1 VGIYFGMSSSHIDFK
16 MNVLG
21 SGAIH
26 AFEFK
31 WNKDAKAKFS
41 KTVTRAYQE
50 AVLTL
55 VNSENGTS
63 FIL

>member
-1 VGIYFGMSSSHIDFK
+1 MSSSHFDFK

-31 WNKDAKAKFS
+31 RNPAAKAKFS
-41 KTVTRAYQE
+41 KSFTRAYPE
-50 AVLTL
+50 AVLTM
-55 VNSENGTS
+55 VNSENCTS

>member
-1 VGIYFGMSSSHIDFK
+1 MISSLFYFQ
-16 MNVLG
+16 MNELS

-31 WNKDAKAKFS
+31 WNPALKAKFS
-41 KTVTRAYQE
+41 KTFTRAYPE
-50 AVLTL
+50 AVLTM
-55 VNSENGTS
+55 VNSENCTS